1 MQETLR
7 GIVLRTVRYGDT
19 SLIVDL
25 FTESHG
31 RMSFM
36 ASTLRAKRSV
46 RSVSFWQ
53 PLSMVEFSAELLPNG
68 GKLPRPSDVRT
79 YYNYIDLPF
88 SPIKSTL
95 ALFLAEFLSAAL
107 REEKENTPLYR
118 YIESSLQWLDLAD
131 SPASIANFHL
141 AFLMHLSRFI
151 GIYPN
156 LDVSGNLNP
165 NLNLNLNLNPNSPL
179 SAVNSPLSTVHCP
192 LSTLNCQLSTLNS
205 QLYFDLLA
213 GTYCDRQPSH
223 AHFLRNEE
231 ARVLPV
237 LFRMNYPT
245 MHLFRLSRRER
256 QRILHVLNEYYRLHV
271 PGFPELKSLEILQ
284 ELFS

>member
-36 ASTLRAKRSV
+36 ASTSRAKRSV

-165 NLNLNLNLNPNSPL
+165 NLNLNPNSPL

-192 LSTLNCQLSTLNS
+192 LSTVNSPLSTLNS

>member
-1 MQETLR
+1 MENEKSR
-7 GIVLRTVRYGDT
+7 SAWAAMKYSIIIPVYNRPDE
-19 SLIVDL
+19 VD
-25 FTESHG
+25 
-31 RMSFM
+31 
-36 ASTLRAKRSV
+36 
-46 RSVSFWQ
+46 
-53 PLSMVEFSAELLPNG
+53 ELLESLTRQTVKDFEVVVVEDG
-68 GKLPRPSDVRT
+68 
-79 YYNYIDLPF
+79 
-88 SPIKSTL
+88 STVPCKEVVEKYR
-95 ALFLAEFLSAAL
+95 AVDSSQFTADSSHAD
-107 REEKENTPLYR
+107 EEK
-118 YIESSLQWLDLAD
+118 
-131 SPASIANFHL
+131 
-141 AFLMHLSRFI
+141 
-151 GIYPN
+151 
-156 LDVSGNLNP
+156 
-165 NLNLNLNLNPNSPL
+165 
-179 SAVNSPLSTVHCP
+179 LSTVN
-192 LSTLNCQLSTLNS
+192 SQLSTLNS

>member
-156 LDVSGNLNP
+156 LDVSGDLNP
-165 NLNLNLNLNPNSPL
+165 DPPL

-192 LSTLNCQLSTLNS
+192 LSTLNSQLSTLNS

>member
-25 FTESHG
+25 FTENHG

-156 LDVSGNLNP
+156 LDVSGDLNP
-165 NLNLNLNLNPNSPL
+165 DPPL
-179 SAVNSPLSTVHCP
+179 SAVNSPLSTVHF
-192 LSTLNCQLSTLNS
+192 QLSTLHCQPSTVNS

>member
-36 ASTLRAKRSV
+36 ASTSRAKRSV

-165 NLNLNLNLNPNSPL
+165 NPPL

-192 LSTLNCQLSTLNS
+192 LSSVNSQLSTLNS

>member
-156 LDVSGNLNP
+156 LDVSGDLTPNP
-165 NLNLNLNLNPNSPL
+165 PL
-179 SAVNSPLSTVHCP
+179 STVNAPLSTVHCQ
-192 LSTLNCQLSTLNS
+192 LSTLNSQLSTLNS

>member
-53 PLSMVEFSAELLPNG
+53 PLSMVEFSVELLPNG

-79 YYNYIDLPF
+79 YYNYIDLPV

-165 NLNLNLNLNPNSPL
+165 DPPL
-179 SAVNSPLSTVHCP
+179 SAVNSPLSTVHFQ
-192 LSTLNCQLSTLNS
+192 LSTLNCQPSTVNS

>member
-156 LDVSGNLNP
+156 LDVSGNLN
-165 NLNLNLNLNPNSPL
+165 LNPNPPL
-179 SAVNSPLSTVHCP
+179 SAVNSPLSTVHFQ
-192 LSTLNCQLSTLNS
+192 LSTLNCQPSTLNS

>member
-156 LDVSGNLNP
+156 LDVSGNLN
-165 NLNLNLNLNPNSPL
+165 LNPPL
-179 SAVNSPLSTVHCP
+179 SAVNSPLSTVHCQ
-192 LSTLNCQLSTLNS
+192 LSTFNCQLSTVNS